1 MPSND
6 SHNFYE
12 LLGAP
17 LIAFIQAEYQA
28 AQTTLEFIE
37 KFGFTDPSSESDDM
51 GRLRMATFKQNKKAG
66 NGTYEETDIKIPLL
80 SLVPIPLMQVKD
92 AELEFYLKVTDFL
105 SESVKNNTADVKKVN
120 SNETEGTDSANQ
132 NNYLSSNRLQMKTA
146 MSNAPKTNDSN
157 RQNSEMQMKVKLK
170 LEPADLP
177 TGISH
182 LLEIMDDGVIVEKA
196 KGSPATMIVKICKTT
211 EDDEIK
217 GNTLSTFG
225 LNTAPQ
231 ILIKVNVRDEE
242 GASVKDGTSVK
253 CFISGT
259 KAEITA
265 GEQNL
270 NTNQAKTINGIASFK
285 ITRAE
290 AGEEISITLSCGSID
305 DFNRKLKIVH

>member
-37 KFGFTDPSSESDDM
+37 KFGFTDPSSDSDDM
-51 GRLRMATFKQNKKAG
+51 GRLRMATFRQNKRIG
-66 NGTYEETDIKIPLL
+66 NGTYEENDVKIPLL
-80 SLVPIPLMQVKD
+80 SLVPIPMMQVKD

-105 SESVKNNTADVKKVN
+105 SESVQNDASGVQKENTG
-120 SNETEGTDSANQ
+120 ETGDTDSSDQ
-132 NNYLSSNRLQMKTA
+132 SNYLSSNRLQMKTA
-146 MSNAPKTNDSN
+146 MSNAPGSSGSK
-157 RQNSEMQMKVKLK
+157 QNSEMQMKVKLK

-182 LLEIMDDGVIVEKA
+182 LLELMDDGVIVEKA
-196 KGSPATMIVKICKTT
+196 KGSPASMVVKICKTT

-231 ILIKVNVRDEE
+231 ILIKVSIRDEE
-242 GASVKDGTSVK
+242 GSSVKDGTPVK

-259 KAEITA
+259 KAELSA
-265 GEQNL
+265 GEQKL
-270 NTNQAKTINGIASFK
+270 KANQTKTVNGTASFR
-285 ITRAE
+285 ITGAE
-290 AGEEISITLSCGSID
+290 SGEEISITLSCGALD
-305 DFNRKLKIVH
+305 NYNRKLKIVH